1 MFFQFHSI
9 NWHLSPLWMFMIAS
23 FHLSE
28 LTSWLYLQPSTPLSI
43 STLRLVVGKRLLKEG
58 QMKPNYELAGL
69 LQIEHQLESWWY
81 FGMEVQRL
89 LLWVEDLTHFQHV
102 GWFMSDTYDWQISPL
117 DIKVLGNWSKGLVI
131 QHNVQPA
138 FFTYI
143 IQGNT
148 KYDKLPPKGSYEYPQ
163 N

>member
-1 MFFQFHSI
+1 
-9 NWHLSPLWMFMIAS
+9 MIAS

-28 LTSWLYLQPSTPLSI
+28 LTSRLYLQPSTPLSI

-102 GWFMSDTYDWQISPL
+102 G
-117 DIKVLGNWSKGLVI
+117 
-131 QHNVQPA
+131 
-138 FFTYI
+138 
-143 IQGNT
+143 
-148 KYDKLPPKGSYEYPQ
+148 
-163 N
+163 